1 MLDMIIGM
9 VVLYSFG
16 TAWYMLVYTQAN
28 GSIGLATVLA
38 WCVIPF
44 IVPDLI
50 KFSLALLLARRLS
63 PALKLQH
70 AQCVDLL

>member
-1 MLDMIIGM
+1 MLAMIVGM

-16 TAWYMLVYTQAN
+16 TAWYMLVYTQVN
-28 GSIGLATVLA
+28 GSIGIATVLA

-44 IVPDLI
+44 IIPDLI
-50 KFSLALLLARRLS
+50 KLGLALLLVRRLS

-70 AQCVDLL
+70 VE